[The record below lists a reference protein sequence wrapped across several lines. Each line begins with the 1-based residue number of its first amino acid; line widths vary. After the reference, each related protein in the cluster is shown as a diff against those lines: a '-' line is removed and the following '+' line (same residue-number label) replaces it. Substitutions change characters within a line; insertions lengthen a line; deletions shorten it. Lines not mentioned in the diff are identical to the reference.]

1 MIRRKVCNE
10 GDARSCLARAA
21 CSGQSRA
28 DWARQNG
35 VDARSLN
42 MWRLNLERA
51 DGARVP
57 ATRPRVVELV
67 AAPVSDPS
75 PPARYVVRVGDLG
88 VEVDEHFDA
97 DVLRRLISV
106 VSSC

>member
-1 MIRRKVCNE
+1 MVRRKVRDE
-10 GDARSCLARAA
+10 ADARSCLAQVVSSRKP
-21 CSGQSRA
+21 RA
-28 DWARQNG
+28 DWARENG

-51 DGARVP
+51 GRAHVQVV
-57 ATRPRVVELV
+57 RPRVVELV
-67 AAPVSDPS
+67 AHEPETGPR
-75 PPARYVVRVGDLG
+75 ARYVVRVGELR

-97 DVLRRLISV
+97 DVLRRLISA